1 MHKRVMALLLSLVL
15 LLSAAMPV
23 PAMAAEEYA
32 GSFVLVAMNANSTIV
47 EPTRIQYKSGQT
59 IQQALADSDIDFVGL
74 ENGFVYEINGVSA
87 NYLLYYD
94 KGGYKLDAPASSV
107 KALCFHVSSTY
118 SDAAIQL
125 IIQMADYLDMTN
137 HVQNYPAAAN
147 AYAAALKGLR
157 TATADSAGPLLKNLK
172 DAIAEY
178 AALLDGTQYT
188 VSATATQNGA
198 AVAEPVITLTDAY
211 GNVTTGTGSVQV
223 IAGDYKF
230 RVSDGGYNRTEGTL
244 TVSADA
250 QVSATLPYPPR

>member
-1 MHKRVMALLLSLVL
+1 MHKKVMALLLSLVL

-23 PAMAAEEYA
+23 TAMAAEEYA
-32 GSFVLVAMNANSTIV
+32 GSFVFVAMNANSTIV

-147 AYAAALKGLR
+147 AYATALKGLR

-178 AALLDGTQYT
+178 AALLDGTKYT
-188 VSATATQNGA
+188 VSATATQNGN
-198 AVAEPVITLTDAY
+198 AVEAPILSLTGCLWQCY
-211 GNVTTGTGSVQV
+211 HRHRQRPS
-223 IAGDYKF
+223 
-230 RVSDGGYNRTEGTL
+230 RRRRL
-244 TVSADA
+244 
-250 QVSATLPYPPR
+250 

>member
-23 PAMAAEEYA
+23 PAMAAEEEYA
-32 GSFVLVAMNANSTIV
+32 GSFVFVAMNANSTIV

-59 IQQALADSDIDFVGL
+59 IQQALADSDIEFVGL
-74 ENGFVYEINGVSA
+74 EQGFIYEINGVSA

-157 TATADSAGPLLKNLK
+157 TANADTAGTLLQNLK
-172 DAIAEY
+172 DAIAE
-178 AALLDGTQYT
+178 
-188 VSATATQNGA
+188 
-198 AVAEPVITLTDAY
+198 
-211 GNVTTGTGSVQV
+211 
-223 IAGDYKF
+223 
-230 RVSDGGYNRTEGTL
+230 
-244 TVSADA
+244 
-250 QVSATLPYPPR
+250 